1 MTLYEIIKSNKAV
14 EKKSKQPKGAIERD
28 SQHDYRQQEHEHE
41 LLGRKMR
48 HR

>member
-14 EKKSKQPKGAIERD
+14 EKKSKQPEGAVERKP
-28 SQHDYRQQEHEHE
+28 QHDHRQQEHEHE
-41 LLGRKMR
+41 LLGRKVR